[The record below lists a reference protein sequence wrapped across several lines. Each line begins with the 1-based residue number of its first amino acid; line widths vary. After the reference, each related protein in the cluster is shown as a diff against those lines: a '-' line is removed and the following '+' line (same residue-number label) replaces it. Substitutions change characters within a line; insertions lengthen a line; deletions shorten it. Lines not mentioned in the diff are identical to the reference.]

1 MPRNPR
7 TKRRYLRI
15 SAVAKRFDIH
25 PQTLRL
31 YEREGLI
38 NPERSPGN
46 TRLYDEGTLERLET
60 ILTLTRDLGVNLAGV
75 EVILNMREQMES
87 MQIEVDRLLAFVK
100 QEILD
105 RRTGVDRRF
114 ALVKVGRGPLTRSN
128 ANGHEAAQ
136 PQAPRR
142 RGAKSTSSSKSRRR

>member
-1 MPRNPR
+1 MPRKQQQR
-7 TKRRYLRI
+7 KYVMI
-15 SAVAKRFDIH
+15 SAVAERFEIH

-38 NPERSPGN
+38 APRRSKGN
-46 TRLYDEGTLERLET
+46 TRLYDEETLNRLET

-75 EVILNMREQMES
+75 EVILNMREQMEG

-105 RRTGVDRRF
+105 RRTGVDRRY
-114 ALVKVGRGPLTRSN
+114 ALVRVGRGPLTRASLE
-128 ANGHEAAQ
+128 GKESSDQ
-136 PQAPRR
+136 DTKRR
-142 RGAKSTSSSKSRRR
+142 RGSRSSTPPKSRRR

>member
-1 MPRNPR
+1 MPRRTEPR
-7 TKRRYLRI
+7 KYLMI
-15 SAVAKRFDIH
+15 SAVAERFEIH

-38 NPERSPGN
+38 APRRSKGN
-46 TRLYDEGTLERLET
+46 TRLFDEETLQRLET

-87 MQIEVDRLLAFVK
+87 QQIEVDRLLAFVK

-105 RRTGVDRRF
+105 RRTGVDRRY
-114 ALVKVGRGPLTRSN
+114 ALVKVGRGPLTRASSDSQEDSDRD
-128 ANGHEAAQ
+128 GR
-136 PQAPRR
+136 RR
-142 RGAKSTSSSKSRRR
+142 RGSRSSTPPKSRRR